1 VFYPKSRS
9 YHHCVEIMRSL
20 VEAGFTYQV
29 HVEALKVA
37 ITAVRGGDPRTL
49 KNWIQIMERLG
60 FIKHLNQRVYKMN
73 LESIPELLNLAV
85 KIGQK
90 KLM

>member
-1 VFYPKSRS
+1 MFYPKSRS
-9 YHHCVEIMRSL
+9 YHHCVEIMRFL

-49 KNWIQIMERLG
+49 KNWTQTLERLD
-60 FIKHLNQRVYKMN
+60 FIKKVNPHVYQMN
-73 LESIPELLNLAV
+73 FKSIPELLNLMV
-85 KIGQK
+85 KSGQK

>member
-9 YHHCVEIMRSL
+9 YHHCVEIMRFL

-49 KNWIQIMERLG
+49 KNWTRTLERLG
-60 FIKHLNQRVYKMN
+60 FIKYLNQRVYKMN
-73 LESIPELLNLAV
+73 LDMIPELLNIAV
-85 KIGQK
+85 KSGQK

>member
-1 VFYPKSRS
+1 LFYPKSRA
-9 YHHCVEIMRSL
+9 YLHAVEIMRFL

-37 ITAVRGGDPRTL
+37 ITAMRGGDPRTL
-49 KNWIQIMERLG
+49 QNWTRTLERLG
-60 FIKHLNQRVYKMN
+60 FIKRLNQRVYKMN
-73 LESIPELLNLAV
+73 LDMVPELLNVAV
-85 KIGQK
+85 KSGQK

>member
-1 VFYPKSRS
+1 LFYPKGRS
-9 YHHCVEIMRSL
+9 YHHCVEIIRFL

-49 KNWIQIMERLG
+49 KNWTQTLERLDI
-60 FIKHLNQRVYKMN
+60 IKRVNPHVYQMN
-73 LESIPELLNLAV
+73 LESIPELLNIMV
-85 KIGQK
+85 KSGQK